1 MTPQQDWLREVK
13 KSLDQIGMS
22 PQESKAGDGSID
34 FTWEEGSV
42 LHLGTDGI
50 LTCSFKVDLEE
61 IRMLV
66 SGDSTE
72 DLSEDELCRVARE
85 ELRPM
90 VDRYRRKFMQASFDE
105 GVESNRDQYAIVFTK
120 SLAGM
125 TPHDASDALKWCRE
139 SLGCGGPCG

>member
-34 FTWEEGSV
+34 FAWVEGSV

-90 VDRYRRKFMQASFDE
+90 VDQYRRRFMQAGFEE
-105 GVESNRDQYAIVFTK
+105 GVESDRDQYAIVFTK
-120 SLAGM
+120 SFAGM
-125 TPHDASDALKWCRE
+125 TPHEASDALKWCLD
-139 SLGCGGPCG
+139 SFISA